1 MVLGYR
7 RNTLYRPMG
16 AAAIM
21 RRIQAQGLVLVLAGL
36 VVLVFLRQVERVPF
50 LFSSAN
56 PEKQALNLHGPYSLL
71 YVIDGDTL
79 AIDLDGEETC
89 VRLIGVDTPES
100 VHPDPEKNSAEGKR
114 ASAFLRNL
122 LAGTDGQLYLEYDVQ
137 RTDAYGRTLAY
148 VYLSDGETML
158 QEELLRSGMATTLTI
173 QPNSKYA
180 ELFYELYRSARES
193 QVGLFSEESR

>member
-16 AAAIM
+16 ASAIM

-36 VVLVFLRQVERVPF
+36 VVLVFLRQV
-50 LFSSAN
+50 
-56 PEKQALNLHGPYSLL
+56 EKQALNLHGPYSLL

-79 AIDLDGEETC
+79 AIDLDGEETR
-89 VRLIGVDTPES
+89 VRLIGVDAPES
-100 VHPDPEKNSAEGKR
+100 VHPDQEKNSAEGKR
-114 ASAFLRNL
+114 ASQFLKDL
-122 LAGTDGQLYLEYDVQ
+122 LISTDSHLYLEYDVQ

-173 QPNSKYA
+173 QPNCKYA
-180 ELFYELYRSARES
+180 ERFYELYRSARES

>member
-1 MVLGYR
+1 
-7 RNTLYRPMG
+7 
-16 AAAIM
+16 M
-21 RRIQAQGLVLVLAGL
+21 RRVQAQGLVLVLAGL
-36 VVLVFLRQVERVPF
+36 AVLVFLRQVERVPF

-79 AIDLDGEETC
+79 AIDLDGEETR

-122 LAGTDGQLYLEYDVQ
+122 LAGTDGQFYLEYDVQ
-137 RTDAYGRTLAY
+137 RVDAYGRALAY

-158 QEELLRSGMATTLTI
+158 QEDLLRSGMATTLTI

-180 ELFYELYRSARES
+180 ERFYELYLEARENKA
-193 QVGLFSEESR
+193 GLFCEEEGYA

>member
-1 MVLGYR
+1 
-7 RNTLYRPMG
+7 
-16 AAAIM
+16 
-21 RRIQAQGLVLVLAGL
+21 VLVLAGL
-36 VVLVFLRQVERVPF
+36 AVLVFLQQVERVPF

-79 AIDLDGEETC
+79 AIDLDGEETR

-100 VHPDPEKNSAEGKR
+100 VHPDPEKNSADGKR

-122 LAGTDGQLYLEYDVQ
+122 LADTDGQLYLEYDVQ

-173 QPNSKYA
+173 QPNCKYA
-180 ELFYELYRSARES
+180 ERFYELYRSARES